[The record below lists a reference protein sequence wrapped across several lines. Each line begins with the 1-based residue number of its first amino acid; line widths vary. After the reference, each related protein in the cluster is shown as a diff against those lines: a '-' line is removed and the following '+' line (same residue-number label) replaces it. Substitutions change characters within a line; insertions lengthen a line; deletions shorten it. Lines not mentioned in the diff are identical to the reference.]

1 VSGAA
6 KPSIGFLGLGEM
18 GRPMAARLLA
28 AGYEV
33 TVWNRSPGP
42 EKDLVGSGAKTAA
55 NAAEVFG
62 RDIAITMLAN
72 DAATREVVGGAL
84 AAGAR
89 PRIHA
94 NMATISVALAAE
106 LESSHAAAGVD
117 YVASPVFG
125 RPEAAQA
132 GQLNIIAAGNPDA
145 VAELDPVFRAM
156 GKAVWPVGADAPAA
170 NAVKIGGNLMLACA
184 IEAMGEG
191 AGIAEGHGVPA
202 SRFLEIM
209 TETLFGAIAY
219 RGYGAMIGSR
229 TFEPAAFKLPLGL
242 KDVNLAMEAA
252 EGVGKELPFG
262 AALRARFESAIAAG
276 LSDKDWSAIGGL
288 AVEGKPVK
296 G

>member
-1 VSGAA
+1 MSAAA
-6 KPSIGFLGLGEM
+6 KPTIGFLGLGEM
-18 GRPMAARLLA
+18 GRPMVARLLA

-42 EKDLVGSGAKTAA
+42 EKDLVASGAKAA
-55 NAAEVFG
+55 SSAAEAFG
-62 RDIAITMLAN
+62 RDVALSMLAN
-72 DAATREVVGGAL
+72 DAATREVVGAAL
-84 AAGAR
+84 AAGAK
-89 PRIHA
+89 PRVHA
-94 NMATISVALAAE
+94 NMATISVGLASELAA
-106 LESSHAAAGVD
+106 SHEAAGIT

-132 GQLNIIAAGNPDA
+132 GQLNIVVAGDPKA
-145 VAELDPVFRAM
+145 VAELEPVYRAM
-156 GKAVWPVGADAPAA
+156 GKAVWPVGDAAPAA

-191 AGIAEGHGVPA
+191 AGIATAHGVPA
-202 SRFLEIM
+202 ARFLEIM

-219 RGYGAMIGSR
+219 RGYGAMIGSN

-242 KDVNLAMEAA
+242 KDVNLALAAA
-252 EGVGKELPFG
+252 EGAGKALPFG
-262 AALRARFESAIAAG
+262 TALRARFESAIAAG
-276 LSDKDWSAIGGL
+276 LSDKDWSAIGGM

>member
-1 VSGAA
+1 VSAVA
-6 KPSIGFLGLGEM
+6 KPRIGFLGLGEM

-33 TVWNRSPGP
+33 TVWNRSAGPGK
-42 EKDLVGSGAKTAA
+42 ELVASGARSA
-55 NAAEVFG
+55 NAAAEAFG
-62 RDIAITMLAN
+62 CDIAISMLAN
-72 DAATREVVGGAL
+72 DAATREVIGGAI
-84 AAGAR
+84 ASGAR

-94 NMATISVALAAE
+94 NMATISVALAEE
-106 LESSHAAAGVD
+106 LAASHAAVGVT

-132 GQLNIIAAGNPDA
+132 GQLNILAAGDPAA
-145 VAELDPVFRAM
+145 VAELEPVFRAM
-156 GKAVWPVGADAPAA
+156 GKAVWPVGDKASAA

-202 SRFLEIM
+202 ARFLEIM

-219 RGYGAMIGSR
+219 RGYGAMIGAKR
-229 TFEPAAFKLPLGL
+229 FEPAAFKLPLGL
-242 KDVNLAMEAA
+242 KDVNLALEAA
-252 EGVGKELPFG
+252 GGVGKDLPFG
-262 AALRARFESAIAAG
+262 TALRARFESAIASG

-296 G
+296 

>member
-1 VSGAA
+1 MSAA
-6 KPSIGFLGLGEM
+6 EKPAVGFLGLGEM
-18 GRPMAARLLA
+18 GRPMVGRLIA

-33 TVWNRSPGP
+33 TVWNRSPGR
-42 EKDLVGSGAKTAA
+42 EKDLVAAGARAA
-55 NAAEVFG
+55 ASAAEAFG
-62 RDIAITMLAN
+62 RGIAISMLAN

-84 AAGAR
+84 AAGAK

-106 LESSHAAAGVD
+106 LAAGHAAAGIA

-132 GQLNIIAAGNPDA
+132 GQLNIIAAGDPSA
-145 VAELDPVFRAM
+145 VAELEPVFRAM
-156 GKAVWPVGADAPAA
+156 GKAVWPVGDVPQAA

-202 SRFLEIM
+202 ARFLEIM

-219 RGYGAMIGSR
+219 RGYGAMIGAKR
-229 TFEPAAFKLPLGL
+229 FEPAAFKLPLGL
-242 KDVNLAMEAA
+242 KDVNLALEAA
-252 EGVGKELPFG
+252 AGVGKELPFG
-262 AALRARFESAIAAG
+262 TALRARFESAIAAG
-276 LSDKDWSAIGGL
+276 LTDKDWSAIGGM